1 MSALSNGQIIMHTD
15 SWLWHCALALAFAA
29 YGGSVAGVA
38 PDVTAQE
45 GEPLSA
51 AMPPTDP
58 SKAGPTARH
67 RVKKTQAP
75 AQPKL
80 NGLAQTAAN
89 AGIVDCVGRIQQ
101 TTEFLTA
108 NSKSGAFLFIAPAD
122 ANRHI
127 ASASLEI
134 QANGAS
140 SYASA
145 SFAPGGN
152 NGCGT
157 LYETVSYWGNRCE
170 EVAKRAYPNFPPA
183 GKLGESI
190 TMLEGGLYLRIFL
203 MPAGQGCLS
212 IKKELVY

>member
-1 MSALSNGQIIMHTD
+1 MHTD
-15 SWLWHCALALAFAA
+15 SRLRHCALALAFAV
-29 YGGSVAGVA
+29 YGGSAAGAA
-38 PDVTAQE
+38 PDATAQK
-45 GEPLSA
+45 GEPLPA
-51 AMPPTDP
+51 ATPQAEPAKGGP
-58 SKAGPTARH
+58 SARH
-67 RVKKTQAP
+67 KVKKAP

-140 SYASA
+140 SYATA

-157 LYETVSYWGNRCE
+157 LYETVSYWGNPCE

-190 TMLEGGLYLRIFL
+190 TMLDGGLYMRLFL
-203 MPAGQGCLS
+203 MPVAQGCLS

>member
-1 MSALSNGQIIMHTD
+1 MHTD
-15 SWLWHCALALAFAA
+15 SWLRHCALALALAA

-38 PDVTAQE
+38 PDAKPQE
-45 GEPLSA
+45 GEPLPA
-51 AMPPTDP
+51 DP
-58 SKAGPTARH
+58 AKAGAPARH

-134 QANGAS
+134 QANGVS
-140 SYASA
+140 SYATA

-152 NGCGT
+152 NGCGA
-157 LYETVSYWGNRCE
+157 LYETVSYWGNPCE

-183 GKLGESI
+183 GKLGDSI
-190 TMLEGGLYLRIFL
+190 TMLDGGLYLRLFL
-203 MPAGQGCLS
+203 MPVAQGCLS